1 MYCTRTTHKM
11 LLLNTITAFT
21 EIHNPVTVKQRK
33 PRNIEKRRATKFY
46 VKEAPE
52 YYQLVLNIPR
62 VT

>member
-1 MYCTRTTHKM
+1 M